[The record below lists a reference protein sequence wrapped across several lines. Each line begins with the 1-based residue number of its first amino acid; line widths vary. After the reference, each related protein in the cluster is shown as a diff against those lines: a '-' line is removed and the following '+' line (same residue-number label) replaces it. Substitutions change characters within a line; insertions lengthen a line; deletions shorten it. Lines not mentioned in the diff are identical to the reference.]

1 MARFPRN
8 AAEAV
13 DALGLAENATVALVG
28 PDHGFIGAVASAIGD
43 GGKLVVA
50 SPPPDEETESAEV
63 VDAIATD
70 TKADAVVAW
79 LSVVTVH
86 NARELAG
93 NVADGGSLWLVMPKG
108 DRETRAPVTEG
119 EIKRT
124 MLSAGWRE
132 DRVVQFSKD
141 AAAVRFRRRR

>member
-13 DALGLAENATVALVG
+13 DALDLGRSATVALVG
-28 PDHGFIGAVASAIGD
+28 PDHGFIGAVAEAIGE
-43 GGKLVVA
+43 GKVIVM
-50 SPPPDEETESAEV
+50 SPPPDEATDGASV
-63 VDAIATD
+63 VDEIADD
-70 TKADAVVAW
+70 TKADALIAW
-79 LSVVTVH
+79 INVVTIH
-86 NARELAG
+86 TARELAA
-93 NVADGGSLWLVMPKG
+93 NVADGGSLWLVVPKG

>member
-1 MARFPRN
+1 MARFPKN

-13 DALGLAENATVALVG
+13 DALGLTENATVALVG
-28 PDHGFIGAVASAIGD
+28 PDHGFIGAVAASIGD
-43 GGKLVVA
+43 GGKLIVA
-50 SPPPDEETESAEV
+50 SPPPDEPTDGAQV
-63 VDAIATD
+63 VDSIAND
-70 TKADAVVAW
+70 TKADALIAWINVV
-79 LSVVTVH
+79 SVHT
-86 NARELAG
+86 ARELAA
-93 NVADGGSLWLVMPKG
+93 NVADGGSLWLVVPKG

-119 EIKRT
+119 EIKRS